1 MVFEV
6 YQPDGTP
13 LGIVERYQS
22 MQWTRRLYEPGE
34 FEMELPATPE
44 HIDLLRDGRLIIR
57 DRADGDAGIIERIEL
72 EREPEGAMMTVSGR
86 MLASALE
93 RRVVLQEE
101 ALHGA
106 AETVMLQLISDN
118 CIHVD
123 AQRQIPRMSIPATQ
137 GRGEVIDEQKAH
149 GKSLLKVIESISE
162 EQALGFRIRFPSWE
176 VEIVRG
182 EDRSVDQT
190 QNPWVILSVESETLV
205 TASYAHDSAKS
216 YNVATVYMN
225 LSSVRVG
232 DMQLESFTRVV
243 GEASGLER
251 REVYINASPKDAVV
265 TVEAGDP
272 DQGGGTITTTDYAAG
287 ALNVGRQALARN
299 SAEDVID
306 GQTSVS
312 DALRLRRDYDLGD
325 IVTVESREW
334 GIRQSARITETVEI
348 YDREGERAEVAFGNR
363 KSIRRL
369 LEIGEETW
377 QN

>member
-44 HIDLLRDGRLIIR
+44 HIDLLHDGRLIVR
-57 DRADGDAGIIERIEL
+57 SRTDGDAGIIERVEL

-86 MLASALE
+86 MLASVLE

-118 CIHVD
+118 CINVD
-123 AQRQIPRMSIPATQ
+123 EQRKIPGMSVPVTQ
-137 GRGEVIDEQKAH
+137 GRGEIIDEQKAH
-149 GKSLLKVIESISE
+149 GKSLLNVIESIAE

-182 EDRSVDQT
+182 QDRSAEQT
-190 QNPWVILSVESETLV
+190 QNPWVILSVDGETLDTV
-205 TASYAHDSAKS
+205 SYSRDSAKS
-216 YNVATVYMN
+216 VNVATVYMN
-225 LSSVRVG
+225 LSSVKVG
-232 DMQLESFTRVV
+232 DMQLESFTKVV

-272 DQGGGTITTTDYAAG
+272 DKGGGTITTTDYAAG
-287 ALNVGRQALARN
+287 ALNVGRQALAKY

-334 GIRQSARITETVEI
+334 GIRQNARITETVEI
-348 YDREGERAEVAFGNR
+348 YDKEGERAEVAFGNR

-369 LEIGEETW
+369 LERGEEKW

>member
-369 LEIGEETW
+369 LERGEETW